1 MGVFGTNLTV
11 FSKFGII
18 SNKKVKKK
26 GGGGKNWALLFLFS
40 RLICSPVPSSSV
52 RPQPTPRDPQDGPGD
67 CWQWW
72 QRERTGRERLAFWKD
87 RGWRHDVEDY
97 SRFFCTDLFVMSQ
110 WLQQTHGLL
119 KFWRRDFF
127 LPVPH
132 VADAQWI
139 FTKWTLWINEWTQ
152 EGSLSFPLQNQ
163 VEAGKMESTWWRAT
177 LFLSSLARKH
187 QPTIAWLEES

>member
-110 WLQQTHGLL
+110 WLQQTRGLL

-127 LPVPH
+127 LPVPWGLPIGSQFS
-132 VADAQWI
+132 DK
-139 FTKWTLWINEWTQ
+139 TRDWTWVK
-152 EGSLSFPLQNQ
+152 S
-163 VEAGKMESTWWRAT
+163 VK
-177 LFLSSLARKH
+177 ARNSNH
-187 QPTIAWLEES
+187 WAAREVPGGEI